1 MPKIWCEHAIM
12 NAESIVTVE
21 LCCSLKICH
30 IHNVLN
36 MAIPQTS
43 KIFSAYLSK
52 QTICIYMII
61 RCLWVIS
68 VCVRDS
74 FFFQKTV
81 ILKFAL
87 SRTSRNTPAL
97 IISLFFLFHDH
108 LDSENV
114 LITTLL
120 TEMVNMKSKNIL
132 LFNSDKVDIKTKT
145 NKLLHSVRDVWNN
158 LLESFSN
165 EYFKLHSLVSWR
177 SATRAKTF

>member
-12 NAESIVTVE
+12 NVESIVTVE

-36 MAIPQTS
+36 MAIPQNS

-52 QTICIYMII
+52 QTICIYVII
-61 RCLWVIS
+61 HCLWVIS

-74 FFFQKTV
+74 FFFQNTV

-132 LFNSDKVDIKTKT
+132 LFNSDKVDI
-145 NKLLHSVRDVWNN
+145 
-158 LLESFSN
+158 
-165 EYFKLHSLVSWR
+165 
-177 SATRAKTF
+177 

>member
-12 NAESIVTVE
+12 NVESIVTVE

-52 QTICIYMII
+52 QTICIYVII

-97 IISLFFLFHDH
+97 INYIIVFFISWPLRFWKRI
-108 LDSENV
+108 N
-114 LITTLL
+114 
-120 TEMVNMKSKNIL
+120 N
-132 LFNSDKVDIKTKT
+132 NSPYGNGEHEIQKYIA
-145 NKLLHSVRDVWNN
+145 
-158 LLESFSN
+158 F
-165 EYFKLHSLVSWR
+165 
-177 SATRAKTF
+177 

>member
-1 MPKIWCEHAIM
+1 M
-12 NAESIVTVE
+12 
-21 LCCSLKICH
+21 
-30 IHNVLN
+30 
-36 MAIPQTS
+36 
-43 KIFSAYLSK
+43 
-52 QTICIYMII
+52 
-61 RCLWVIS
+61 IS

-165 EYFKLHSLVSWR
+165 EHFKLHSLVSWR